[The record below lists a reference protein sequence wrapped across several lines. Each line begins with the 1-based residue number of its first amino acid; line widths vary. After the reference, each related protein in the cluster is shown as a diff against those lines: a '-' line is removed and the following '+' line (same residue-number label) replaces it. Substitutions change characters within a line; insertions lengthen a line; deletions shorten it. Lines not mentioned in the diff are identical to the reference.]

1 MSFMGLIQYQPGDD
15 DGATMLVDFDQ
26 YEFL

>member
-1 MSFMGLIQYQPGDD
+1 LSIADDQPGDQK
-15 DGATMLVDFDQ
+15 GTTMLVDFDQ

>member
-1 MSFMGLIQYQPGDD
+1 MSFMGIMDDQPWDENGS
-15 DGATMLVDFDQ
+15 AMLVDFDQ

>member
-1 MSFMGLIQYQPGDD
+1 MSFMGIMDYQPRHEYGT
-15 DGATMLVDFDQ
+15 TMLVDFDQ